1 MFGRGGRPRY
11 VIVGLGNPGP
21 AYARTRHN
29 VGAELVERLA
39 AEARIDLKRQRGQAR
54 VAEAEL
60 EGVPVVLAIP
70 TTYMNESGRPIAR
83 LVRKQ
88 GIRPDQ
94 LLIVQDE
101 LDLPPGRVR
110 LKAGGGTAGHNGL
123 ESIAAVLRS
132 RDFLRLRIGVGKPPS
147 KQEGADHV
155 LSKLRPEDR
164 EIVDGS
170 MEQGLEAVRVLV
182 RDGLDAAQNVLH
194 APRGESGT
202 SAE

>member
-1 MFGRGGRPRY
+1 MFGRGGRPRF

-39 AEARIDLKRQRGQAR
+39 KEAGADLKRQRGQSR
-54 VAEAEL
+54 VTETEID
-60 EGVPVVLAIP
+60 GVPVVLAIP

-88 GIRPDQ
+88 GVRPEQ
-94 LLIVQDE
+94 LVIVQDE

-123 ESIAAVLRS
+123 ESIASALRS
-132 RDFLRLRIGVGKPPS
+132 RDFLRMRIGVGKPPS
-147 KQEGADHV
+147 KEEGADHV
-155 LSKLRPEDR
+155 LSKMRPEDR
-164 EIVDGS
+164 ELVDRS
-170 MEQGLEAVRVLV
+170 LDQGLHAVRVLV
-182 RDGLDAAQNVLH
+182 REGLDAAQNALH
-194 APRGESGT
+194 APPAKGGADPE
-202 SAE
+202 